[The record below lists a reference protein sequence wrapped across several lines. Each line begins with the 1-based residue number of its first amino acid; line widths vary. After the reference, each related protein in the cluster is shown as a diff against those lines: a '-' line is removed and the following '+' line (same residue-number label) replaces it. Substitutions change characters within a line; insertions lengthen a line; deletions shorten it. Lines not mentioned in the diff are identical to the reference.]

1 MLTAQEFASLTQ
13 QNPAAKSTVDSI
25 SLSTQKLVNSVNSRI
40 GSSSDSYAK
49 TASHSS
55 AFSSHFTGPFEGDVS
70 IFVSKMYVLHLIV
83 FLILSQVKALKR
95 QQRMIK
101 NRESACL
108 SRKKKKE
115 YVSSLESALS
125 DLNRENQQLKQ
136 ENAVLREKVALLEK
150 DASNRIS
157 PNTKRTTAFLA
168 VLFIVSFNM
177 TTIGYTTFPCLFFL
191 YDSSFNFYILC
202 RNILLPETEPRL
214 PTMKFKSEPSGPQRG
229 SGRSL
234 LWATEDTP
242 LFNSE

>member
-1 MLTAQEFASLTQ
+1 MLTAEEFASLTQ
-13 QNPAAKSTVDSI
+13 QNQAAKSTVDSI

-40 GSSSDSYAK
+40 GSSSDSYSK
-49 TASHSS
+49 TGSHSS

-70 IFVSKMYVLHLIV
+70 IIVSKVHVLHV
-83 FLILSQVKALKR
+83 ILSLISLQVKALKR

-150 DASNRIS
+150 DASNRLS
-157 PNTKRTTAFLA
+157 PNTKKTTAFLA

-177 TTIGYTTFPCLFFL
+177 TNVGYAASLCICIRLKLKFL
-191 YDSSFNFYILC
+191 RF
-202 RNILLPETEPRL
+202 
-214 PTMKFKSEPSGPQRG
+214 M
-229 SGRSL
+229 
-234 LWATEDTP
+234 
-242 LFNSE
+242 